1 MFSDKTHDLIMKEGS
16 VLPTKGKVWGE
27 ALHAPL
33 LPLVPFICIFI
44 FTVVEL
50 IGTERE
56 RGPRL

>member
-1 MFSDKTHDLIMKEGS
+1 MKEGS
-16 VLPTKGKVWGE
+16 VLPAKGKVWGE